1 MGFIGKVIGGAV
13 KFIKPLAQ
21 TAIKAIAPQAAG
33 LLKNITGDLFTK
45 GKDFLTKALGASSLP
60 SPLKSLAQ
68 KLLGKGFDALS
79 KLAQGGIDK
88 LLQKIVGSP
97 APRTT
102 ADGVTTT
109 PPRIQ
114 DRADSLGANTP
125 ATGSSSSAATAGA
138 GGTASASNAASASSA
153 PASQGQAT
161 QSGFGWSG
169 GAPSPV
175 GRDMSD
181 PNVAAKFQEEMMKYQ
196 QAMTNMQ
203 NFYQMM
209 SAVFKSNADTT
220 KNLIQN
226 IR

>member
-1 MGFIGKVIGGAV
+1 MGFISSIARSAIKLV
-13 KFIKPLAQ
+13 KPLAQ

-33 LLKNITGDLFTK
+33 LLKNITGDIFSK
-45 GKDFLTKALGASSLP
+45 GKDFLTKALSASGLP
-60 SPLKSLAQ
+60 SPLKSLGQ
-68 KLLGKGFDALS
+68 KLLGKGFEALQ
-79 KLAQGGIDK
+79 KLASGAIDK

-102 ADGVTTT
+102 GDGVSVT
-109 PPRIQ
+109 PPAIQ
-114 DRADSLGANTP
+114 DRGGSLAANTP
-125 ATGSSSSAATAGA
+125 AAASTTSAATAG
-138 GGTASASNAASASSA
+138 GTASSA

-161 QSGFGWSG
+161 TSGFGWSG

>member
-1 MGFIGKVIGGAV
+1 MGFISSIARSAIKLV
-13 KFIKPLAQ
+13 KPLAQ

-33 LLKNITGDLFTK
+33 LLKNITGDIFTK
-45 GKDFLTKALGASSLP
+45 GKDFLTKALSASGLP
-60 SPLKSLAQ
+60 SPLKSLGQ
-68 KLLGKGFDALS
+68 KLLGKGFQALQ
-79 KLAQGGIDK
+79 KLANGAIDK

-102 ADGVTTT
+102 GDGVSVT
-109 PPRIQ
+109 PPAIQ
-114 DRADSLGANTP
+114 DRGGSLAANTP
-125 ATGSSSSAATAGA
+125 APAAASTSSAATAA
-138 GGTASASNAASASSA
+138 STGGTSSA

-161 QSGFGWSG
+161 TSGFGWSG

>member
-1 MGFIGKVIGGAV
+1 MGFIGKIGGSIIKMV
-13 KFIKPLAQ
+13 KPLAQ

-33 LLKNITGDLFTK
+33 LLKNITGDIFSK
-45 GKDFLTKALGASSLP
+45 GKDFLTKALSASGLP

-68 KLLGKGFDALS
+68 KLLGKAFPALQ
-79 KLAQGGIDK
+79 KLANGAIDK
-88 LLQKIVGSP
+88 LLQKLVGSP

-102 ADGVTTT
+102 RDGVSVT
-109 PPRIQ
+109 PPTVQ
-114 DRADSLGANTP
+114 DRGGSLAANTP
-125 ATGSSSSAATAGA
+125 AAASTTSAATAA
-138 GGTASASNAASASSA
+138 STGGTTSSA

>member
-1 MGFIGKVIGGAV
+1 MGFISSIARSAIKLV
-13 KFIKPLAQ
+13 KPLAQ

-33 LLKNITGDLFTK
+33 LLKNITGDIFSK
-45 GKDFLTKALGASSLP
+45 GKDFLTKALSASGLP
-60 SPLKSLAQ
+60 SPLKSLGQ
-68 KLLGKGFDALS
+68 KLLGKGFEALQ
-79 KLAQGGIDK
+79 KLANGAIDK

-102 ADGVTTT
+102 GDGVSVT
-109 PPRIQ
+109 PPAIQ
-114 DRADSLGANTP
+114 DRGGSLAANTP
-125 ATGSSSSAATAGA
+125 AAASTTSAATAASSSSAAT
-138 GGTASASNAASASSA
+138 ASSA

-161 QSGFGWSG
+161 TSGFGWSG